1 MEKLFGGREG
11 GWKRRITS
19 WKRNLDSS
27 DDASDNGVLPSVNIL
42 GTLMVIRSDK

>member
-19 WKRNLDSS
+19 WKRKIFSLFGRKKFD
-27 DDASDNGVLPSVNIL
+27 
-42 GTLMVIRSDK
+42 